1 MLDSNEESI
10 LSADEGIP
18 DLDLGMEEI
27 DDTKED
33 LDEDIDIAETEIDES
48 LAEEIGIVE
57 SDKETSEDWFQDPK
71 VEEDTIEELE
81 QLGEKME
88 SLQSEDSQIG
98 IEETTEKN
106 DIDNSISEDS
116 NVPHREPSPLGSDML
131 LNFHHEVAV
140 EIARTQLTGEE
151 ITQIT
156 YGSVIE
162 LDKDIGEPV
171 NLVLDGKTIA
181 HGEIVQINK
190 EKLGI
195 RIVGVVQE

>member
-1 MLDSNEESI
+1 
-10 LSADEGIP
+10 
-18 DLDLGMEEI
+18 
-27 DDTKED
+27 
-33 LDEDIDIAETEIDES
+33 
-48 LAEEIGIVE
+48 
-57 SDKETSEDWFQDPK
+57 
-71 VEEDTIEELE
+71 
-81 QLGEKME
+81 
-88 SLQSEDSQIG
+88 
-98 IEETTEKN
+98 
-106 DIDNSISEDS
+106 
-116 NVPHREPSPLGSDML
+116 ML

-190 EKLGI
+190 EKRGI